1 MARIKTGEKY
11 ITSIPVTVKKV
22 DKDKRTLTMVA
33 SSQDVDRHGDTIL
46 QDGWDLGPYK
56 KNPVILNSHRYDD
69 ATEVIARAKSTKIE
83 GKGKKSKL
91 VQVWE
96 FAVDENPK
104 AEIIFNLYA
113 GGYLHA
119 SSVGFIPRKFKQNKD
134 GSTDYFTIE
143 EAELLEVS
151 AVSVPANAA
160 ATLAKSIGASED
172 DLRNAVKVLDQ
183 DQVDEDL
190 DFNVNDEE
198 TPSDDEDPETP
209 EETDDEGD
217 ESEDEAGDEEDPE
230 TEETDTDEAE
240 EDPKTD
246 EEDPEETDTDDP
258 EPARSVKPRL
268 TKKQL
273 YARAIH
279 KLNSDQERTLKIVSV
294 TIEKML
300 NGESKSVKRDYNS
313 VIRKM
318 LKSK

>member
-11 ITSIPVTVKKV
+11 ITSIPVTVKGI
-22 DKDKRTLTMVA
+22 DKENRTLTMVA

-96 FAVDENPK
+96 FAVEENPK

-160 ATLAKSIGASED
+160 ATLAKSIGTAEED
-172 DLRNAVKVLDQ
+172 
-183 DQVDEDL
+183 
-190 DFNVNDEE
+190 
-198 TPSDDEDPETP
+198 ETP
-209 EETDDEGD
+209 EDDNTE
-217 ESEDEAGDEEDPE
+217 E
-230 TEETDTDEAE
+230 TEEEIE
-240 EDPKTD
+240 P
-246 EEDPEETDTDDP
+246 DPEEQAP
-258 EPARSVKPRL
+258 EIPVEPEKTAKPKL
-268 TKKQL
+268 TKRQK

-279 KLNSDQERTLKIVSV
+279 KLNAKQKRDLQIARD
-294 TIEKML
+294 TIDEML
-300 NGESKSVKRDYNS
+300 NGKRERTVRRDYNTI
-313 VIRKM
+313 IRRL